1 MRGAG
6 PDMIENGMPSRT
18 HNPHFEI
25 NGYRA
30 RAQIGC
36 APDEHGV
43 TQETIVDLRVNLFF
57 DPGLYLDRYE
67 MPYDYL
73 QALDAITTTVA
84 EGHHILQESMALK
97 IARRVLESTHVES
110 VDVRIRKTER
120 YEGVESIGSFTQ
132 VDRDLLMKVDAA
144 AQAQVRA
151 RA

>member
-1 MRGAG
+1 
-6 PDMIENGMPSRT
+6 MIENRMPSPT
-18 HNPHFEI
+18 QNPHFEI

-43 TQETIVDLRVNLFF
+43 TQETIVDLLVNLFF
-57 DPGLYLDRYE
+57 DPALYLDRYE

-73 QALDAITTTVA
+73 QALDAITATVA

-97 IARRVLESTHVES
+97 IARRVLESEHVES

-120 YEGVESIGSFTQ
+120 YEGVESIGFFTH
-132 VDRDLLMKVDAA
+132 VDRDLLMKVDAVA
-144 AQAQVRA
+144 RGRAQAGA
-151 RA
+151 